1 MPVQRLVQYAMGEDV
16 DLVIVDGEIMME
28 GRTLTTVDEKSILI
42 RANGIFEKVI
52 EEIGRKDILENPRLY
67 DIKQ

>member
-28 GRTLTTVDEKSILI
+28 GRTLTKVDEKSILI
-42 RANGIFEKVI
+42 RANEIFEKVI
-52 EEIGRKDILENPRLY
+52 EETGRKDILENSRLY